1 MERKTFRIISKV
13 ALLLVIFGFFMPVA
27 CGRTGF
33 ELTKTMGDL
42 GAEGSTFSIAS
53 FLLIL
58 MFVSAIVGMVLLLVK
73 RSTLLLD
80 WIVLLTGLGSGGM
93 AYLMVRGKGA
103 IVRSVMEG
111 SLDVGTYFIIAGWT
125 ISAVALT
132 VASLLNPRE

>member
-1 MERKTFRIISKV
+1 MKKTTLQIIAKV

-42 GAEGSTFSIAS
+42 GAEGSAFSVAS

-58 MFVSAIVGMVLLLVK
+58 MFISAIVGVALLLVK
-73 RSTLLLD
+73 RAILLLD
-80 WIVLLTGLGSGGM
+80 WIVLLTGIGSGVL

-103 IVRSVMEG
+103 IVRSIVDG
-111 SLDVGTYFIIAGWT
+111 SLDVGAYFIITGWA